1 VVLVVVDVV
10 VVVVVVSAGA
20 STGTLYPLNR
30 IRVGEPVPAELIGV
44 LVAVVTTRSCTWAG
58 VSELFSSSIMATT
71 PATNGAAID
80 VPDLLL
86 KLVLLVYHAETM
98 SVPGAKTSTQEPKFE
113 DGTLPSTW
121 LMPPT
126 VIANGSDAGEYEHA
140 SLLLFP
146 AAATTETL
154 SCINETTA
162 SLTSTDLLA
171 PRLKFATAGV
181 P

>member
-1 VVLVVVDVV
+1 MVLVVVDVV
-10 VVVVVVSAGA
+10 VVSAGA
-20 STGTLYPLNR
+20 STVTLYPLNR

-44 LVAVVTTRSCTWAG
+44 LVAVVTTCSCAWAG

-146 AAATTETL
+146 AATTTETL
-154 SCINETTA
+154 SWINETTA

>member
-1 VVLVVVDVV
+1 
-10 VVVVVVSAGA
+10 
-20 STGTLYPLNR
+20 
-30 IRVGEPVPAELIGV
+30 
-44 LVAVVTTRSCTWAG
+44 
-58 VSELFSSSIMATT
+58 MATT

-113 DGTLPSTW
+113 DGTLPSAW
-121 LMPPT
+121 SMPPT

-146 AAATTETL
+146 AAATTEIL

-162 SLTSTDLLA
+162 SLIRTELLA
-171 PRLKFATAGV
+171 PRLRFATAGV
-181 P
+181 PET